1 MEKKTEV
8 NRKAMWMTILLILF
22 VKNLI
27 KFFTEGG
34 DKNNIALILLNLIL
48 IVAIFFGILNKEK
61 IIDINKELFKQTK
74 LDKYFK
80 FNKNND

>member
-8 NRKAMWMTILLILF
+8 NRKAIWMIILLILF

-61 IIDINKELFKQTK
+61 IDNNKELFKQTN

-80 FNKNND
+80 VNKNND